1 MEARIWVR
9 AASGPARLDGGRDLR
24 AQYVLGAIGTPCAEL
39 AQRAADRHDPETIA
53 VGVDELAD
61 HRCSGSCSRAK
72 KADAARRIS
81 MVRSSSPTLR
91 LSSRTSL
98 DDSVVTPGAPPSS
111 TAAPRIHLRSVSAL
125 IPTRPATALI
135 AAYSDG

>member
-1 MEARIWVR
+1 
-9 AASGPARLDGGRDLR
+9 
-24 AQYVLGAIGTPCAEL
+24 
-39 AQRAADRHDPETIA
+39 
-53 VGVDELAD
+53 
-61 HRCSGSCSRAK
+61 
-72 KADAARRIS
+72 

-111 TAAPRIHLRSVSAL
+111 TAARRIHLRSVSAL
-125 IPTRPATALI
+125 IPSRPATALI